1 MKKDS
6 NDYLDYLKAM
16 ALVTVGC
23 FLMFSLLVL
32 QIRMDR
38 NREPE
43 TSIQEVGYKEE
54 DIEEDYSAYKDSLKY
69 IVSSNYVLLEVVD
82 SETYT
87 VSGDRKYIK
96 LTLKTKEE
104 PGYSTLPD
112 ETFTR
117 VYPLDYYKK
126 NISKSET
133 SQVDLIPTVVE
144 RCFLV
149 SGKLNDNDRFSG
161 GVVTSFQAMDKALN
175 LDDIE
180 ALADT
185 MYSYDYNMINYR
197 YTAVDVMLDSVE
209 SPAVP
214 TFNESYYRDLVSNS
228 EQLPNVTL
236 YDNDNRQLASLKGLT
251 QSKFRREMNAEI
263 EKAEKY
269 FKGGL
274 SDRSYTDY
282 SGEFEVYKGMQKRK
296 AVAEVRVNKANR

>member
-1 MKKDS
+1 MKKEDF
-6 NDYLDYLKAM
+6 NDYIKAIVT
-16 ALVTVGC
+16 LVVGC
-23 FLMFSLLVL
+23 TLMFFLLKV
-32 QIRMDR
+32 QIEYDLS
-38 NREPE
+38 REPE
-43 TSIQEVGYKEE
+43 TNIQEVGYKEE
-54 DIEEDYSAYKDSLKY
+54 EIEEDFSAYKDSLKY
-69 IVSSNYVLLEVVD
+69 IVSANYVLLEVTD

-104 PGYSTLPD
+104 PGYSMLPD

-126 NISKSET
+126 NIAKSET
-133 SQVDLIPTVVE
+133 IQVDLIPTVVE

-149 SGKLNDNDRFSG
+149 SGKLNDRDRFSG

-209 SPAVP
+209 SPSVP

-236 YDNDNRQLASLKGLT
+236 YNNDDRQLASLKGLT
-251 QSKFRREMNAEI
+251 QSKFRREMNIEI
-263 EKAEKY
+263 GKAEKY

-282 SGEFEVYKGMQKRK
+282 SGEFEVYKEMQKRK
-296 AVAEVRVNKANR
+296 AVAEVRVSKSNR

>member
-6 NDYLDYLKAM
+6 KDYLDYLKAM

-32 QIRMDR
+32 QIRMDM

-43 TSIQEVGYKEE
+43 TNIQEVGYKEDE
-54 DIEEDYSAYKDSLKY
+54 IKEDYSAYKDSLKY
-69 IVSSNYVLLEVVD
+69 IVSANYVLLEVVD

-104 PGYSTLPD
+104 PGYSMLPD

-117 VYPLDYYKK
+117 VYLLDYYQN
-126 NISKSET
+126 NIAKSET
-133 SQVDLIPTVVE
+133 SRVDLIPTVVE

-209 SPAVP
+209 SPSVP

-228 EQLPNVTL
+228 EQLPSVTL

-251 QSKFRREMNAEI
+251 QSTFRREMNTEI
-263 EKAEKY
+263 GKAEKY

-282 SGEFEVYKGMQKRK
+282 SGEFEIYKGMQKRK
-296 AVAEVRVNKANR
+296 AVAEVRVNKTNR